1 MLTKLKRGL
10 KLLKTKLK
18 SRLSQKVILCIF
30 GAILVI
36 EGLIFFPS
44 VQWREQELLSHLKE
58 VSAGKIMGIL
68 TTYPNISEA
77 EFIDCLSF
85 LKLSDSY
92 IRGGLVYLSSGQLV
106 GTFGELP
113 QLSISQVDDYRPK
126 LNGSFYDDVVW
137 SGTRMMTK
145 YTIIVRHDAS
155 NVRAKLIDYVIKILG
170 LVVLMS
176 LFLTVI
182 VWIALEPLVIMP
194 ILRLRHDLLIAGE
207 AILRDQKPLDFYS
220 ASSQPQDELGD
231 VISAFN
237 RMFCQITKAVSDRK
251 QAEASLKLSLE
262 REEISSQALN
272 RELKKGHSMQRN
284 FLPRELLQKPG
295 WEIAAFMS
303 PACHV
308 AGDFYDVFELPNNNV
323 ALVIADVCGKGV
335 AAALYMGLFRS
346 LIRIFSGQK
355 CLEKTSY
362 ISGKKSYYLPKVADS
377 LADNNPLK
385 AVSLTNDYMTKNHGE
400 QFIFATIFFGVLN
413 IEIGRLNYIN
423 GGHEPVLIID
433 SEGNIKESLESTGT
447 VVGILTDANFKIEHT
462 YLNSGDI
469 LFGYTDGVTE
479 ARASNGKFFNR
490 ERLLEVVNNSFT
502 SAEEILETVKAKV
515 LAHIGEAGQFDD
527 ITLLAVK
534 RK

>member
-1 MLTKLKRGL
+1 MLSQLKRGL
-10 KLLKTKLK
+10 TFFKINLKY
-18 SRLSQKVILCIF
+18 RLSKKIVLCIF

-36 EGLIFFPS
+36 EGLFFLPS
-44 VQWREQELLSHLKE
+44 VQWRERELLSHLKE
-58 VSAGKIMGIL
+58 VSAGNIMGIL
-68 TTYPNISEA
+68 TSYPTISEK
-77 EFIDCLSF
+77 EFLDCLNF
-85 LKLSDSY
+85 IKLNGSQ

-106 GTFGELP
+106 GTFGERP

-155 NVRAKLIDYVIKILG
+155 NVRAELIKYIIRIVG

-176 LFLTVI
+176 LFLTLT

-194 ILRLRHDLLIAGE
+194 IVRLRRDLLVAGE
-207 AILRDQKPLDFYS
+207 AILVDRQPPDFYS
-220 ASSQPQDELGD
+220 ASSQRQDELGD
-231 VISAFN
+231 VIAAFN
-237 RMFCQITKAVSDRK
+237 RMFYQITKAISDRK

-262 REEISSQALN
+262 REELYSGALN
-272 RELKKGHSMQRN
+272 NELKKGHSMQRN
-284 FLPRELLQKPG
+284 FLPTELLQKPG

-308 AGDFYDVFELPNNNV
+308 AGDFYDVFELPDNNV
-323 ALVIADVCGKGV
+323 ALVIADVCDKGV

-355 CLEKTSY
+355 CL
-362 ISGKKSYYLPKVADS
+362 KKSYHLDGKKHYLNFKEVDD
-377 LADNNPLK
+377 LDNNPLK
-385 AVSLTNDYMTKNHGE
+385 AVSLANDYMTENHGE
-400 QFIFATIFFGVLN
+400 QFIFATLFFGVLN
-413 IEIGRLNYIN
+413 MEIGLLNYIN
-423 GGHEPVLIID
+423 GGHEPLLIID
-433 SEGNIKESLESTGT
+433 SAGNVKESLESTGT

-515 LAHIGEAGQFDD
+515 LAHIGEARQFDD